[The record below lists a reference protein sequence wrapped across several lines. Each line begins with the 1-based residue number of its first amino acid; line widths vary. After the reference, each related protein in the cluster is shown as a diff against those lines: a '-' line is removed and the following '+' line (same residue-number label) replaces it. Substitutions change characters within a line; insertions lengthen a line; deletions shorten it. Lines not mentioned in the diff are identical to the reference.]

1 MTHTTLPNTSD
12 PIVDTPMPFTL
23 YKPSAIFH
31 DQTTEDPP
39 NTSSSSAEDPVDT
52 PPRTIEEWLRRPPS
66 FVFADPTHTM
76 LIWDTEEG
84 GGVITE
90 HSVGQLPMRH
100 AEAVIKVLMQ
110 TVAELEKKIQH
121 GRKRQRRAG

>member
-1 MTHTTLPNTSD
+1 MTHTTNNTSD
-12 PIVDTPMPFTL
+12 PMPFTL
-23 YKPSAIFH
+23 YKPS
-31 DQTTEDPP
+31 TTIPHTTDDRPTSDP
-39 NTSSSSAEDPVDT
+39 PVDT

-110 TVAELEKKIQH
+110 TVAELEKKVQH
-121 GRKRQRRAG
+121 CRKRQRRAW

>member
-1 MTHTTLPNTSD
+1 MTTQLPTNSTS
-12 PIVDTPMPFTL
+12 PFTL
-23 YKPSAIFH
+23 YKPS
-31 DQTTEDPP
+31 TTTPHPTDDRPTSDP
-39 NTSSSSAEDPVDT
+39 PVDT

-84 GGVITE
+84 GGVITK

-100 AEAVIKVLMQ
+100 AEAVIKVLMK
-110 TVAELEKKIQH
+110 TMEGLEQEIRRCH
-121 GRKRQRRAG
+121 KRQRMAR